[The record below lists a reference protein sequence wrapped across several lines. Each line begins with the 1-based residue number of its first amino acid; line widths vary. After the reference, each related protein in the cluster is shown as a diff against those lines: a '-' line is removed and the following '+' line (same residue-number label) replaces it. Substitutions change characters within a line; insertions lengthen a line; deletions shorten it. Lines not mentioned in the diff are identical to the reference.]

1 MDLSERFAALNYDD
15 ADRAA
20 LAALRPLLLAAL
32 DETLAA
38 SHREGSRFA
47 DYVEADKRLQS
58 AGADVAGR
66 TAKQY
71 WEAALG
77 GSYDEAHQRQ
87 IAERAETFYR
97 AKYPP
102 RWSYAQFANIF
113 GRFAAE
119 LVAASAHPLL
129 KGVSGAWRR
138 ELSTKIAVLFKIA
151 MLELD
156 LSTTAFR
163 GCVVQDHARIDGERR
178 RVEAEGAAMVS
189 EVSQALS
196 ALSEGDLTG
205 RLNHPFAAQF
215 ETLRAHYNASAE
227 RLETAMEAVAT
238 STTSI
243 FSGIGEISRASDHLS
258 QRTEEQA
265 ANLEESAA
273 ALGEISNTMRQAAD
287 GAAEARAAV
296 ERANAAAA
304 ASQTVVREAIDAM
317 GAIAHSSEQIA
328 QNVGVID
335 EIAFQTNL
343 LALNAAVEAARAGE
357 QGKGFAV
364 VASEVRQLAL
374 RSAEAAKE
382 IRVLLSTSGAQVAA
396 GVKRV
401 GDTGASLHEIV
412 GLIAEINNV
421 VASIASGAQS
431 QASGVSEINA
441 AVGQLDRTTQEN
453 AAMVEEATAAA
464 RRLETETRT
473 LADLVQQF
481 HIEAASPAGRRR
493 AA

>member
-1 MDLSERFAALNYDD
+1 MDMSEHFAALNYDD

-20 LAALRPLLLAAL
+20 LVAMRPLLLAGL
-32 DETLAA
+32 DEALAA
-38 SHREGSRFA
+38 SNRGALRSTEYA
-47 DYVEADKRLQS
+47 EAEKRLHATGLDM
-58 AGADVAGR
+58 AGASAR
-66 TAKQY
+66 QY
-71 WEAALG
+71 WTAALS
-77 GSYDEAHQRQ
+77 GSYDEAHQRL
-87 IAERAETFYR
+87 IAERGETFYR
-97 AKYPP
+97 AKFSP
-102 RWSYAQFANIF
+102 RWTYAQLSNLF
-113 GRFAAE
+113 GGFAAE
-119 LVAASAHPLL
+119 IVADSAHPLL
-129 KGVSGAWRR
+129 KSMSGAWRR
-138 ELSTKIAVLFKIA
+138 ELSARIAVLFKIA

-156 LSTTAFR
+156 LTATAYR
-163 GCVVQDHARIDGERR
+163 TCAEQDHARLEAERQK
-178 RVEAEGAAMVS
+178 VEAEGAEMVR
-189 EVSQALS
+189 EVSKALNG
-196 ALSEGDLTG
+196 LSEGDLTA
-205 RLNHPFAAQF
+205 RLSQPFAAQF
-215 ETLRAHYNASAE
+215 EALRANYNASTE
-227 RLETAMEAVAT
+227 RLESAMLAVSA

-243 FSGIGEISRASDHLS
+243 SSGISEISHASDTLAH
-258 QRTEEQA
+258 RTEEQA

-273 ALGEISNTMRQAAD
+273 ALGEISNTMRQAAQ
-287 GAAEARAAV
+287 GAAEAKAAV

-317 GAIAHSSEQIA
+317 GAIAQSSELIA

-364 VASEVRQLAL
+364 VASEVRGLAL

-382 IRVLLSTSGAQVAA
+382 IRVLLSTSGKQVAA

-412 GLIAEINNV
+412 GLIAEINRV

-453 AAMVEEATAAA
+453 AAMVEEASAAA
-464 RRLETETRT
+464 RRLEDETRT

-481 HIEAASPAGRRR
+481 RIGAAEPAARRR